1 MKKRVLLISYYFPP
15 LGGGGVQRTLKF
27 AKYLPLFGW
36 EPIIL
41 TVSNPDSPV
50 WDYTLL
56 SELSFD
62 TQIFRVPSF
71 ELSKWESRFFALFK
85 PGVRSSKGK
94 KGGEPNR
101 PEDAIFSNSKLKN
114 LLKRIYIFLTSWLR
128 IPDHKVGW
136 VPFAFLEGLS
146 LINSKKID
154 LIYVTSPPH
163 SSQLVGFLLAK
174 LTRKPYVADFRD
186 DWLEDDQKTKSFS
199 SFRLK
204 FERCLAKKVF
214 TNASF
219 ILANTEFQ
227 KESYKLNYPELKRIE
242 TIPNGFDA
250 EDLNRAKEK
259 EDIWADSKLHL
270 CHSGYFY
277 PGTALPLFEVLKDFF
292 LENPDLRG
300 KIQLDLVGYL
310 ENEYKDWIVK
320 NGLEETI
327 KSWGYLEHQSAINLL
342 TKSHLLLYL
351 LGSDG
356 DFWKGEV
363 AGKLYEYLA
372 SGKPILAFAPKEG
385 ESEKIIKRANTGWV
399 LDLKEPQGIKAKLK
413 ELYELF
419 LQGELK
425 VEQNNSFI
433 QGFERK
439 NLTRKLSS
447 VFEKCLTENK

>member
-1 MKKRVLLISYYFPP
+1 MKKRVLIISYYFPP

-41 TVSNPDSPV
+41 TVSNPDSPL
-50 WDYTLL
+50 WDYSLL
-56 SELSFD
+56 SELPFD
-62 TQIFRVPSF
+62 TQVFRVPSF
-71 ELSKWESRFFALFK
+71 ELSRWEKRFFTLFK
-85 PGVRSSKGK
+85 PGTKSSKEK
-94 KGGEPNR
+94 KCKEFHPLKDTNLTN
-101 PEDAIFSNSKLKN
+101 PKLKT

-146 LINSKKID
+146 LINSKKVD

-174 LTRKPYVADFRD
+174 LTRKPWVADFRD
-186 DWLEDDQKTKSFS
+186 DWLEEEQKISSFS

-204 FERCLAKKVF
+204 WERYLAKKVF
-214 TNASF
+214 ANASF
-219 ILANTEFQ
+219 IIANTEFQ
-227 KESYKLNYPELKRIE
+227 KELYKLNYPELKRIE
-242 TIPNGFDA
+242 AIYNGFDA
-250 EDLNRAKEK
+250 EDLNKARQKG
-259 EDIWADSKLHL
+259 DRWLDDRLHI

-277 PGTALPLFEVLKDFF
+277 PGTALPLFEILKDFF

-310 ENEYKDWIVK
+310 EKEYEDWIIQNK
-320 NGLEETI
+320 FGEMI
-327 KSWGYLEHQSAINLL
+327 KPWGYMEHHKATNFLL
-342 TKSHLLLYL
+342 KSHLLLYL
-351 LGSDG
+351 IGSGG
-356 DFWKGEV
+356 DFGKGEV

-372 SGKPILAFAPKEG
+372 SGKPILSFAPKDG
-385 ESEKIIKRANTGWV
+385 ESEKIIKQANSGWV
-399 LDLKEPQGIKAKLK
+399 LDLNDPQGIKAKLK

-447 VFEKCLTENK
+447 VFEKCLAENK